1 MGNSLKL
8 RVVGGGFVRDTLHI
22 APRTV
27 QPSFTTTAWDPIE
40 ELVPSSG
47 RNVDEGWSRITVG
60 TARNLSHHYRQA
72 ARAPIGFY
80 EAASPVPLGALRS
93 LEILSMCAA
102 KSGYPEMICLKAS
115 RSST

>member
-1 MGNSLKL
+1 MGNYLKL
-8 RVVGGGFVRDTLHI
+8 RVVGGGVVRDTLHI

-47 RNVDEGWSRITVG
+47 RNVDEGWSGITVG
-60 TARNLSHHYRQA
+60 TARILSHHYRQA
-72 ARAPIGFY
+72 ARAPISFY
-80 EAASPVPLGALRS
+80 EAASPVPLRS